1 MQSQR
6 IEIIIL
12 QRINSKQGI
21 YKIKL
26 FHNRFLT
33 YKLHFL
39 YYSLWQV

>member
-12 QRINSKQGI
+12 QRINSKQVI

-26 FHNRFLT
+26 FDNRFLT
-33 YKLHFL
+33 YRLNFL